1 MANIWTKDNEYEDVT
16 NIEQALWHLKVMRGG
31 IRSCLYSPSTQQHM
45 DEEDMK
51 IERVQEQVLTVAID
65 YIKQNIMGPDAE
77 PYEWISHKEYC
88 ERHHQ
93 KPSDMIKWYC
103 PSCESVSN
111 YRHNFCHHCGKRLNG
126 DDEVNE

>member
-51 IERVQEQVLTVAID
+51 IGRVQEQVLTVAID
-65 YIKQNIMGPDAE
+65 YIKQNIMGLDAE

-93 KPSDMIKWYC
+93 KPLVYDATHHVSD
-103 PSCESVSN
+103 E
-111 YRHNFCHHCGKRLNG
+111 FCIGGIMERL
-126 DDEVNE
+126 DEEVDEQEE